1 MQCFY
6 QKEGK
11 AMIIKVLGTGCKKS
25 KVLEEN
31 INLAIDEAGV
41 AAIVEKVEDGKEIE
55 KYAVDCTPAVVIDEN
70 VVSAGKQLTAE
81 EIKKLF

>member
-1 MQCFY
+1 
-6 QKEGK
+6 
-11 AMIIKVLGTGCKKS
+11 MIIKVLGTGCKKS

-55 KYAVDCTPAVVIDEN
+55 KYAVDCTPAVVIDQN

>member
-1 MQCFY
+1 
-6 QKEGK
+6 
-11 AMIIKVLGTGCKKS
+11 MIIKVLGTGCKKS

>member
-1 MQCFY
+1 
-6 QKEGK
+6 
-11 AMIIKVLGTGCKKS
+11 MIIKVLGTGCKKS

-41 AAIVEKVEDGKEIE
+41 AAIVEKIEDGKEIE